1 MVPFSLKNNLKLIS
15 FLLYLWGMNF
25 RSFFIITTTSTLLFA
40 CSSNKNNDEETLAD
54 SNETTQVIEQQKINA
69 QNVFTSIPGPDELSS
84 LIAQTNLDY
93 DAALLNNPENL
104 SKYTSDNFKAIN
116 LGLYGADMVY
126 TNVYEQAQE
135 SMLYLKCVNS
145 LCRSLG
151 ITGAFDEKTGE
162 RLQDNKE
169 NKDSLLSIV
178 SKSFSKA
185 DAFLRENQRP
195 GTSSLMVAGGW
206 IEGLYLSGKVAEQA
220 KTKKLIQKMSQQKK
234 SLSDLI
240 TLVENSKVTG
250 DGAFVLDG
258 LKDLLVTYQKIADNT
273 TMSDEILAE
282 INTKVFALRA
292 KLIL

>member
-1 MVPFSLKNNLKLIS
+1 
-15 FLLYLWGMNF
+15 MNF
-25 RSFFIITTTSTLLFA
+25 RSFFIITVTSTLFFA

-69 QNVFTSIPGPDELSS
+69 QNVFTSIPGPEELSS

-93 DAALLNNPENL
+93 DASLLNNPENL
-104 SKYTSDNFKAIN
+104 SKYSSDNFKAIN

-185 DAFLRENQRP
+185 DEFLRENQRP

-240 TLVENSKVTG
+240 TLLENAKVTG

-258 LKDLLVTYQKIADNT
+258 LKDLLVSYQKIADNT

-292 KLIL
+292 KLILA

>member
-1 MVPFSLKNNLKLIS
+1 
-15 FLLYLWGMNF
+15 MNF
-25 RSFFIITTTSTLLFA
+25 RSFFILTVTSTLFFA

-54 SNETTQVIEQQKINA
+54 SNEATQVIEQQKINA

-93 DAALLNNPENL
+93 DASLLNNPDNL

-185 DAFLRENQRP
+185 DEFLRENQRP

-258 LKDLLVTYQKIADNT
+258 LKDLLVTYQKIPDNT

-292 KLIL
+292 KLVLA

>member
-1 MVPFSLKNNLKLIS
+1 LF
-15 FLLYLWGMNF
+15 
-25 RSFFIITTTSTLLFA
+25 FA

-84 LIAQTNLDY
+84 LIALTNLDY
-93 DAALLNNPENL
+93 DASLLNNPDNL

-126 TNVYEQAQE
+126 TNVYEQSQE

-178 SKSFSKA
+178 SKSFTKA
-185 DAFLRENQRP
+185 DEFLRENQRP

-206 IEGLYLSGKVAEQA
+206 IEGLYLSGKVAEKS

-258 LKDLLVTYQKIADNT
+258 LKDLLVSYEKISDNT
-273 TMSDEILAE
+273 TMSDEMLAE
-282 INTKVFALRA
+282 INAKVFALRA

>member
-1 MVPFSLKNNLKLIS
+1 
-15 FLLYLWGMNF
+15 MNF
-25 RSFFIITTTSTLLFA
+25 RSFFAIIIISASFFA
-40 CSSNKNNDEETLAD
+40 CSSNKTNDEEILAD

-69 QNVFTSIPGPDELSS
+69 QNVFTSIPGPEELSS

-93 DAALLNNPENL
+93 DASLLNNPDNL
-104 SKYTSDNFKAIN
+104 SKYSSDNFKAIN

-178 SKSFSKA
+178 SKSFSRA
-185 DAFLRENQRP
+185 DEFLRENQRP

-220 KTKKLIQKMSQQKK
+220 KTKRLIQKMSQQKK

-240 TLVENSKVTG
+240 TLLENAKVTG
-250 DGAFVLDG
+250 DATFVLQG
-258 LKDLLVTYQKIADNT
+258 LKDLQVSYEKIPDNT
-273 TMSDEILAE
+273 TMSDEMLAE
-282 INTKVFALRA
+282 INKKVFELRA
-292 KLIL
+292 KLILI

>member
-1 MVPFSLKNNLKLIS
+1 
-15 FLLYLWGMNF
+15 MNF
-25 RSFFIITTTSTLLFA
+25 RSFFAITFTSALFFA

-69 QNVFTSIPGPDELSS
+69 QNVFTSIPGPDELSN

-93 DAALLNNPENL
+93 DASLLNNPDNL
-104 SKYTSDNFKAIN
+104 SKYNSDNFKAIN

-178 SKSFSKA
+178 LKSFTKA
-185 DAFLRENQRP
+185 DEFLRENQRP

-206 IEGLYLSGKVAEQA
+206 IEGLYLSGKVVEKA

-250 DGAFVLDG
+250 DGTFVLDG

-292 KLIL
+292 KLILV

>member
-1 MVPFSLKNNLKLIS
+1 MK
-15 FLLYLWGMNF
+15 F
-25 RSFFIITTTSTLLFA
+25 RSFLTITIISALLFA

-54 SNETTQVIEQQKINA
+54 SNETSQVIEQQKINA
-69 QNVFTSIPGPDELSS
+69 QNVFTSIPGPEELSS
-84 LIAQTNLDY
+84 LIEQTNLDY
-93 DAALLNNPENL
+93 DASLLNNPDNL
-104 SKYTSDNFKAIN
+104 SKYSSDNFKAIN

-126 TNVYEQAQE
+126 TNVYEQSQE

-178 SKSFSKA
+178 SKSFTKA
-185 DAFLRENQRP
+185 DEFLRENQRP

-206 IEGLYLSGKVAEQA
+206 IEGLYLSGKVAEKA

-234 SLSDLI
+234 SISDLI
-240 TLVENSKVTG
+240 TLLENAKVTG
-250 DGAFVLDG
+250 DGAFVLEG
-258 LKDLLVTYQKIADNT
+258 LKDLQVTYNKIPDNT

-292 KLIL
+292 KLVLV

>member
-1 MVPFSLKNNLKLIS
+1 
-15 FLLYLWGMNF
+15 MNF
-25 RSFFIITTTSTLLFA
+25 RSFLTITITSALFFA

-69 QNVFTSIPGPDELSS
+69 QNVFTSIPGPEELSS
-84 LIAQTNLDY
+84 LITQTNLDY
-93 DAALLNNPENL
+93 DASLLNNPDNL

-169 NKDSLLSIV
+169 NKDSLLAIV
-178 SKSFSKA
+178 SKSFTKA
-185 DAFLRENQRP
+185 DEFLRENQRP

-240 TLVENSKVTG
+240 TLLENGKVTG
-250 DGAFVLDG
+250 DGTFVLEG
-258 LKDLLVTYQKIADNT
+258 LKDLQVSYEKIADNT

-282 INTKVFALRA
+282 INAKVFALRA
-292 KLIL
+292 KLII

>member
-1 MVPFSLKNNLKLIS
+1 
-15 FLLYLWGMNF
+15 MNF
-25 RSFFIITTTSTLLFA
+25 RSFFIITATSALFFA

-69 QNVFTSIPGPDELSS
+69 QNVFTSIPGPEELSS

-93 DAALLNNPENL
+93 DASLLNNPENL
-104 SKYTSDNFKAIN
+104 SKYSSDNFKAIN

-185 DAFLRENQRP
+185 DEFLRENQRP

-206 IEGLYLSGKVAEQA
+206 IEGLYLSGKVAEKA

-250 DGAFVLDG
+250 DGAFVLEG
-258 LKDLLVTYQKIADNT
+258 LKDLLVTYEKIADNT
-273 TMSDEILAE
+273 IMSDEILAE

-292 KLIL
+292 KLIIA

>member
-1 MVPFSLKNNLKLIS
+1 
-15 FLLYLWGMNF
+15 MNF
-25 RSFFIITTTSTLLFA
+25 RSFFIITFTSALFFA

-69 QNVFTSIPGPDELSS
+69 QNVFTSIPGPEELSS

-93 DAALLNNPENL
+93 DASLLNNPDNL

-185 DAFLRENQRP
+185 DEFLRENQRP

-240 TLVENSKVTG
+240 TLLENAKVTG

-258 LKDLLVTYQKIADNT
+258 LKDLLVSYQKIADNS
-273 TMSDEILAE
+273 TMSDEMLAE
-282 INTKVFALRA
+282 INAKVFALRA
-292 KLIL
+292 KLILA